1 MTNSNERRSIISS
14 ELDDDLFIKMT
25 GLRSLKENFER
36 ELQAQ
41 HPSLAKKNL
50 KVADF
55 FQSKQAKKQ

>member
-1 MTNSNERRSIISS
+1 MTKSNERGSIISS

>member
-1 MTNSNERRSIISS
+1 MTHSNERGSIISS